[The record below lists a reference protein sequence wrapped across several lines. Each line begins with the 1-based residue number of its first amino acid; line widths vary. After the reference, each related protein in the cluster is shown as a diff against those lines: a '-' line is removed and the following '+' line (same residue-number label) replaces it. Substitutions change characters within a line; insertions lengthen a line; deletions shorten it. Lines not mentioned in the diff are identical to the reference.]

1 MKPRTLALVAAVVM
15 LLALAVVN
23 ANAATRGGGSAVR
36 AGSVQYTNGNAIIQG
51 GGTMARLS
59 PRRTFASFTVA
70 LYAAPPRAKNG
81 RLVSALVTKISPEDK
96 RQTVGA
102 VTRSACKPTKARW
115 TWWMVVY
122 GLSSTA
128 KNRPAVTL
136 YSKGAG
142 KYLVCRP

>member
-1 MKPRTLALVAAVVM
+1 MKSYTLAIVAAVVL
-15 LLALAVVN
+15 LLALVVVN
-23 ANAATRGGGSAVR
+23 ASAATRGGGSAVR
-36 AGSVQYTNGNAIIQG
+36 AGSVQYTNGTAFIQG

-70 LYAAPPRAKNG
+70 LYAAPPRAENG
-81 RLVSALVTKISPEDK
+81 RLVSARVTKVNPKDK

-102 VTRSACKPTKARW
+102 VTRSACKPTRGRW

-128 KNRPAVTL
+128 KNRPPVAL
-136 YSKGAG
+136 MAKGAG
-142 KYLVCRP
+142 KALGCRP